1 MTLVRAIFLCAAM
14 ASALWTHSLYA
25 QEVHVSSEKGITTLS
40 VMAQQPYAAGAAGHG
55 KVAMLSVVCRPKNK
69 KMAHGITLAPGGIL
83 TEQEYST
90 FGGSASLVLEM
101 TVGGQ
106 KQSTTWVSHEDLR
119 SFDYVGKTEAE
130 RIQFLEALLSVPTV
144 SIEYTPFLTGT
155 PASSTF
161 DLTGLQAE
169 FSKHPEC
176 ATK

>member
-1 MTLVRAIFLCAAM
+1 MKALRTTFLCAVIACV
-14 ASALWTHSLYA
+14 SCSLNGFA
-25 QEVHVSSEKGITTLS
+25 QEVHVTSEKGVTTLS
-40 VMAQQPYAAGAAGHG
+40 VMAHAANVAGQR
-55 KVAMLSVVCRPKNK
+55 KTAVLTVTCRPKNK
-69 KMAHGITLAPGGIL
+69 KMAHTITLLPGGIL

-90 FGGSASLVLEM
+90 FGGSASLVLQM
-101 TVGGQ
+101 TIGGQ

-130 RIQFLEALLSVPTV
+130 RVHFLEALLSVPTV

-169 FSKHPEC
+169 FPKHPEC
-176 ATK
+176 AMK